1 MTLSSITDA
10 RAHKISF
17 IEEKAHAELAR
28 IRKARDKQMYP
39 YFREFETGGLHTTI
53 AGHPIVNFSSNDYL
67 GLTNHPKVKEAAHRA
82 VDKYACGLS
91 SSRVQAT
98 TVDHVSLEN
107 RLAKWFGFEKALVFT
122 TGYQA
127 MVGTISALADKDTT
141 LILDS
146 YSHACIL
153 DGTFLAAGTP
163 GRAPEVRFFNHNSV
177 KSLERILKTR
187 ERKNAIVLIEGVYS
201 LDGDKAPIK
210 EMVDI
215 CAAHDAFI
223 ILDDAHGTGTL
234 GANGRGILE
243 EAGVEGKVPLVVS
256 TFSKTFGG
264 IGGILL
270 GKGEVVEFIQNTAR
284 SFLFSASLPVPIVAA
299 ASTIL
304 DMLED
309 EGPKMVTELHQKSEY
324 FRSSLKTAGFDLGAS
339 NTHIMPVYCRDER
352 KTLFM
357 HLALLECG
365 VLMVPILYPGVKIGE
380 ERLRVNV
387 TRGHTQEDMDTTI
400 ELLKNYGD
408 AFFVL
413 SGEPL
418 GELEDD

>member
-1 MTLSSITDA
+1 MGFVDD
-10 RAHKISF
+10 
-17 IEEKAHAELAR
+17 KAHAELAR
-28 IRKARDKQMYP
+28 IRKAREKQLYP
-39 YFREFETGGLHTTI
+39 YFREFETGGLHTSI
-53 AGHPIVNFSSNDYL
+53 AGHEIVNFSSNDYL
-67 GLTNHPKVKEAAHRA
+67 GLTNHPKVKEAAKKA

-98 TVDHVSLEN
+98 TVEHVQLEK
-107 RLAKWFGFEKALVFT
+107 RLAKWFKFEECLVFT

-127 MVGTISALADKDTT
+127 MVGAIMALADKETT
-141 LILDS
+141 LVLDS

-163 GRAPEVRFFNHNSV
+163 GKAPEVRFFNHNSAR
-177 KSLERILKTR
+177 SLERILKTR

-201 LDGDKAPIK
+201 LDGDKAPLK
-210 EMVDI
+210 EIVEI
-215 CAAHDAFI
+215 CERYDAFV

-234 GANGRGILE
+234 GTNGRGLLE
-243 EAGVEGKVPLVVS
+243 ETGLEGKVPLVVS

-264 IGGILL
+264 IGGIIL
-270 GKGEVVEFIQNTAR
+270 GDPEVIDHIKHKAR
-284 SFLFSASLPVPIVAA
+284 SFLFSATLPVPIVAA

-309 EGPKMVTELHQKSEY
+309 EGPKLVAELHQKAAY
-324 FRSSLKTAGFDLGAS
+324 FRGELKTAGFDLGAS

-357 HLALLECG
+357 HVALLENG
-365 VLMVPILYPGVKIGE
+365 VMMVPILYPGVKIGE
-380 ERLRVNV
+380 ERLRVNI
-387 TRGHTQEDMDTTI
+387 TRGHSQEDMDKALD
-400 ELLKNYGD
+400 LLKTYGE

-413 SGEPL
+413 SGEDL
-418 GELEDD
+418 GPMEDD